1 MEKIMSTFLDTLK
14 VFGLVIGFGFVW
26 ALMSDDDFHKKFDK
40 PIEIRYNCDA
50 LIGGWHPDVPREVI
64 RKCRELNERYINV
77 KTYKE

>member
-1 MEKIMSTFLDTLK
+1 
-14 VFGLVIGFGFVW
+14 
-26 ALMSDDDFHKKFDK
+26 MSDDDFHKKFDK

-64 RKCRELNERYINV
+64 KKCRELNERYINV